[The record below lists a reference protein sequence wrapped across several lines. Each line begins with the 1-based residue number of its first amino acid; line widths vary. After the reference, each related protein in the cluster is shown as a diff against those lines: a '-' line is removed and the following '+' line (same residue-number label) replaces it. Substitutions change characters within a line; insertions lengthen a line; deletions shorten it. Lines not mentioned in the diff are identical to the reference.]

1 MKHGHS
7 GLLMGAKLD
16 LVLESD
22 TSTQVSL
29 IGQSR
34 RADLF
39 VARKAIE
46 EKTKEI
52 SILSNLEQK
61 LGLVAKLVWVSQ

>member
-1 MKHGHS
+1 M
-7 GLLMGAKLD
+7 D

-52 SILSNLEQK
+52 SILRNLE
-61 LGLVAKLVWVSQ
+61 LRFAPVV